1 MIERPRTIFSED
13 HEIFRQS
20 VRRFVETELVPHH
33 AAWEDAGI
41 VPREAWRKAGDA
53 GLLCCDIPESYGGP
67 GGDFGHCAVVTEELA
82 RANLS
87 GPGFVVHSDMVATY
101 VAKFGSEEQK
111 AAWLPGMVDGTRIAA
126 IAMTEPDAGSDLKAM
141 RTRAERVGD
150 DYVITGQK
158 TYISNG
164 QNAHMAIVACKT
176 DPAAGA
182 QGISLIAVETDR
194 TGFRP
199 GRNLRK
205 LGMHAQDTSEL
216 FFDGVRVPVANRLGA
231 EGQGFGM
238 LMTNLARERLVQAI
252 RGTVIAEQVI
262 RWTVQ
267 HTREVAIAGIGETPY
282 YRHGQSPDP
291 EFKLVLKAILAAC
304 ADAAIDPREI
314 DGFASY
320 ANDRSDPAR
329 LAAALGVRQLRSA
342 TLQWGGGG
350 GGCAAAVANGAA
362 AIATG
367 MARVVVV
374 YRGLAQGQFGR
385 FGQGGAEPTVAGEM
399 AWQMPY
405 GVIAP
410 PQKFA
415 FRVRRFMHDHG
426 VQPEALRAIALAS
439 YHHAQANPRA
449 VMQGKPLDAER
460 YEASRWIVE
469 PFRLYDCC
477 MENDGAAA
485 VLLLPAARA
494 KAGPRPPA
502 YLLGAAAGGDF
513 RSGAHPHNAPDYATA
528 NFKTVAADL
537 YAMARLGPADVG
549 SVQSYENFTGGAS

>member
-141 RTRAERVGD
+141 RTRAERVGN

-267 HTREVAIAGIGETPY
+267 HTRERKAFGRTIGDFQNTRFVIAE
-282 YRHGQSPDP
+282 
-291 EFKLVLKAILAAC
+291 LAAK
-304 ADAAIDPREI
+304 
-314 DGFASY
+314 
-320 ANDRSDPAR
+320 
-329 LAAALGVRQLRSA
+329 
-342 TLQWGGGG
+342 
-350 GGCAAAVANGAA
+350 VA
-362 AIATG
+362 
-367 MARVVVV
+367 
-374 YRGLAQGQFGR
+374 
-385 FGQGGAEPTVAGEM
+385 
-399 AWQMPY
+399 
-405 GVIAP
+405 
-410 PQKFA
+410 
-415 FRVRRFMHDHG
+415 
-426 VQPEALRAIALAS
+426 
-439 YHHAQANPRA
+439 
-449 VMQGKPLDAER
+449 
-460 YEASRWIVE
+460 
-469 PFRLYDCC
+469 
-477 MENDGAAA
+477 
-485 VLLLPAARA
+485 AARA
-494 KAGPRPPA
+494 LTDRLIALQMEGTLDPVEAGMAKLFVTDLQWEACDRCLQLFGGAGYMTEYPIARA
-502 YLLGAAAGGDF
+502 WADARVTRIAGGAAEVMKEIIGRRVF
-513 RSGAHPHNAPDYATA
+513 S
-528 NFKTVAADL
+528 
-537 YAMARLGPADVG
+537 DVK
-549 SVQSYENFTGGAS
+549 